1 MDEFCLIKFQEIEEI
16 FAYFQIVAI
25 NYIAFKCFT

>member
-16 FAYFQIVAI
+16 FAYFQILRGYQLYSV
-25 NYIAFKCFT
+25 